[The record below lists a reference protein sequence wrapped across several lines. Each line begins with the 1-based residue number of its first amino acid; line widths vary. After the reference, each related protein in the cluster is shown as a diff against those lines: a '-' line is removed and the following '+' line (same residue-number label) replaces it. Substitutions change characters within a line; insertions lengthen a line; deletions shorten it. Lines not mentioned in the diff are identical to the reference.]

1 MSTPFATP
9 ASSSP
14 APGASPFDLA
24 DDPSPATAPHT
35 PSAFDLTDEPT
46 APAPP
51 TAPVAPA
58 YDSSD
63 PFAMAA
69 AMPSP
74 GNPPPAG
81 SSGPAGGMTAG
92 PPAPVAPADDARSRR
107 QREIFDAI
115 LPVLGEFAAEVR
127 RSVDYFRSRYPNDT
141 LDQIMLCGG
150 SARLPNLDQF
160 LQNDLEW
167 PPALPIR
174 LAA

>member
-1 MSTPFATP
+1 
-9 ASSSP
+9 
-14 APGASPFDLA
+14 
-24 DDPSPATAPHT
+24 
-35 PSAFDLTDEPT
+35 
-46 APAPP
+46 
-51 TAPVAPA
+51 
-58 YDSSD
+58 
-63 PFAMAA
+63 MAA

-81 SSGPAGGMTAG
+81 SSGTAGGMTAG

-160 LQNDLEW
+160 LQNDLGVATRVADPFGGVKVASRQLSSEQLHEMA
-167 PPALPIR
+167 PAFAVAVG
-174 LAA
+174 LATRDALLGTEKR